1 MVFVRT
7 DEDDR
12 PLFAQQ
18 FGERFVVEYLL
29 DVLPCRRGQRDTDNL
44 LQFIDR
50 TGGPAT
56 HRNDPA
62 VATGIDRILDGL
74 FRLFQQV
81 GHGASADIV
90 LGMGIGVDALLV
102 LNELAE
108 TSAEGESG
116 EFLDQNYEHAADAAS
131 LPKDARQ
138 VSQVQFGVSH
148 LAQRP
153 AKQAFPQEYLAFKRK
168 FTTAASVDQLLA
180 DSCFMEELKL
190 R

>member
-1 MVFVRT
+1 HQVANSTIHVHPASPWQNFLRASDVNGDNQVT
-7 DEDDR
+7 TLD
-12 PLFAQQ
+12 A
-18 FGERFVVEYLL
+18 LL
-29 DVLPCRRGQRDTDNL
+29 VINELGHHLYSDPNTSQL
-44 LQFIDR
+44 
-50 TGGPAT
+50 
-56 HRNDPA
+56 NDPL
-62 VATGIDRILDGL
+62 ATGTFPGL
-74 FRLFQQV
+74 YFDNNGSNVVTTL
-81 GHGASADIV
+81 
-90 LGMGIGVDALLV
+90 DALLV